1 MAMCSIN
8 IVSRTKQKNRD
19 LLWSSFVILQSAVDF
34 LSSQTVHVAID
45 SFVVIEQL
53 VTNAGFVPAK

>member
-19 LLWSSFVILQSAVDF
+19 LLWSSFVILQSAVDL
-34 LSSQTVHVAID
+34 LSSHTVHVAID